1 MNGVDASR
9 ERAIGHFHRWET
21 FVDLHMTSMGF
32 RHVWETNR
40 EGAFALHMRVRVN
53 NGENTLTFFL
63 HLRAVYYEGKVEAL
77 HVSLSPDGFR
87 YPKPMFCALW
97 RKRKLFY
104 FLILRKYFG
113 KLVLL

>member
-1 MNGVDASR
+1 MGDIS
-9 ERAIGHFHRWET
+9 GSPY
-21 FVDLHMTSMGF
+21 DMSMGF

-77 HVSLSPDGFR
+77 HVSFR
-87 YPKPMFCALW
+87 YPKPMFGALW
-97 RKRKLFY
+97 RNRKLFY

>member
-1 MNGVDASR
+1 MGDICGSPY
-9 ERAIGHFHRWET
+9 
-21 FVDLHMTSMGF
+21 DMSMGF

-53 NGENTLTFFL
+53 NGENTLTFSL

-77 HVSLSPDGFR
+77 HVSFLPDGFR